1 MPCAFQVPPVPKLIM
16 DSLGPSLL
24 SAPQCAEVAE
34 VMTLLEFLVRA
45 GGLCGVQMWQL
56 SHTQGFTLCSSS
68 TALVFLLV
76 DTLDVQF

>member
-24 SAPQCAEVAE
+24 SEPQCAEVAE
-34 VMTLLEFLVRA
+34 VMALLEFLIGA
-45 GGLCGVQMWQL
+45 GGLYGVQMWHL
-56 SHTQGFTLCSSS
+56 SHTQGFTLCS
-68 TALVFLLV
+68 TALVFLLL